1 MRGSGLPPQ
10 ALQPVWLDPGARAR
24 RPREPGIEAPQG
36 YAFRKLRGLFGVLD
50 DHGMAQAGR
59 AYQIAEWAR
68 THRYCGA
75 CGTPAERVAG
85 EFCLRCPACGHSAYP
100 RISPAMMVLV
110 RHGDRILLARHAGR
124 ISAIYTALAGFVEP
138 GESIEQTVHREVY
151 EEVGLKVGNL
161 RYFGSQSW
169 PFPNSLMIA
178 YTADYVRRDPRAGGR
193 DPRGALVRSRRSHAR
208 DRRARVHRGRADSRP
223 HAAGLGRLVAKRHF
237 SRGIPLK
244 GHFHSCPSYFY

>member
-1 MRGSGLPPQ
+1 MNFVFAVMNCWSWKRPAYCPRRCARVWPAAAG
-10 ALQPVWLDPGARAR
+10 AATVWLDPGAPQRT
-24 RPREPGIEAPQG
+24 EPDIEAPQG

-85 EFCLRCPACGHSAYP
+85 EFCLRCPACGHGAYP

-138 GESIEQTVHREVY
+138 GEHRADRAPRGLR
-151 EEVGLKVGNL
+151 EVGLKVGNL

-178 YTADYVRRDPRAGGR
+178 YTADYVSGEIRVQEDEILEARWFGPGDPMPEIAGR
-193 DPRGALVRSRRSHAR
+193 VSIAGALI
-208 DRRARVHRGRADSRP
+208 RAHMPLGW
-223 HAAGLGRLVAKRHF
+223 AG
-237 SRGIPLK
+237 
-244 GHFHSCPSYFY
+244 

>member
-1 MRGSGLPPQ
+1 MNFVFAVMNCWSWKRPAYCPTRRCARVWACAAGAANRYGWIPAPQ
-10 ALQPVWLDPGARAR
+10 RAAHV
-24 RPREPGIEAPQG
+24 EPDIEAPQG

-85 EFCLRCPACGHSAYP
+85 EFCLRCPACGHGAYP

-178 YTADYVRRDPRAGGR
+178 YTADYVSGEIRVQEDEILEARWFGPGDPMPEIAGR
-193 DPRGALVRSRRSHAR
+193 VSIAGALI
-208 DRRARVHRGRADSRP
+208 RAHMPLGW
-223 HAAGLGRLVAKRHF
+223 AG
-237 SRGIPLK
+237 
-244 GHFHSCPSYFY
+244 